1 MQILPLFH
9 NWKPESLCS
18 LGETFKTI
26 LLFSKVLVSHLGV
39 SMRFLKALMEDV
51 SPDRDFLCLW
61 LLNSRENSSEEFSE
75 GPSCLYSPIFLKP
88 TL

>member
-18 LGETFKTI
+18 LGETFKAI
-26 LLFSKVLVSHLGV
+26 VLFSKVLVSQLGV
-39 SMRFLKALMEDV
+39 SVRFLKALMEDV
-51 SPDRDFLCLW
+51 SPERDFLCHW
-61 LLNSRENSSEEFSE
+61 LLNIRENSSEQFSE
-75 GPSCLYSPIFLKP
+75 SPSCLYCLIFFIP